1 MTCWSPRGAI
11 LALALA
17 MLPPVLPAAAMPCDA
32 PPELIEAALPLP
44 ATERALAGGAL
55 RVLVV
60 GSASVLG
67 PGSSTPDHAWPA
79 RLEAGLRGSRPGLR
93 LEMKV
98 LGGRGLT
105 AADMLAMIEANANPA
120 PQLVIW
126 QVGTVE
132 AARGIEPDWLAD
144 RLASGLEWL
153 KERGIDAVLMDQQFS
168 RFLRANADI
177 TTYQDT
183 IRIAA
188 SGQGAAVFPRYE
200 LMRFWADTDRIDL
213 ERAPRARRT
222 AMVDQLGEC
231 LGQTVSAFLLRGAAE
246 AAKGR

>member
-1 MTCWSPRGAI
+1 MRCWSPRVAI
-11 LALALA
+11 LVLAL
-17 MLPPVLPAAAMPCDA
+17 LVPPASPAAASTCDV
-32 PPELIEAALPLP
+32 PPELLEVALPLP
-44 ATERALAGGAL
+44 ATERALAEGTL

-67 PGSSTPDHAWPA
+67 PGSSTPGHAWPA
-79 RLEAGLRGSRPGLR
+79 RLEASLREGRPDLR

-105 AADMLAMIEANANPA
+105 AADMLTMIEAAADPA

-132 AARGIEPDWLAD
+132 AARGIEPDWLAG
-144 RLASGLEWL
+144 RLANGLEWM

-177 TTYQDT
+177 TAYQDT

-188 SGQGAAVFPRYE
+188 AGQGAAVFPRYE

-213 ERAPRARRT
+213 ERAPRPRRA

-231 LGQTVSAFLLRGAAE
+231 LGQTVSAFVLRGAAE

>member
-1 MTCWSPRGAI
+1 MRCWSPRGVI
-11 LALALA
+11 LALALL
-17 MLPPVLPAAAMPCDA
+17 LPALPAAASTCDA
-32 PPELIEAALPLP
+32 PPELLEAALPLP
-44 ATERALAGGAL
+44 ATERALAEGAL

-60 GSASVLG
+60 GSASVFG
-67 PGSSTPDHAWPA
+67 PGSSTPGHAWPA
-79 RLEAGLRGSRPGLR
+79 RLEASLRESRPGLR

-105 AADMLAMIEANANPA
+105 AADMLMMIEAATDPA

-132 AARGIEPDWLAD
+132 AARGLEPDWLAD
-144 RLASGLEWL
+144 RLASGLGWL
-153 KERGIDAVLMDQQFS
+153 KDRGIDTVLMDQQFS

-177 TTYQDT
+177 TAYQDT

-188 SGQGAAVFPRYE
+188 AGQGASVFPRYE

-213 ERAPRARRT
+213 ERAPRLRRS

-231 LGQTVSAFLLRGAAE
+231 LGQTVSAFVLRGAAE
-246 AAKGR
+246 AAKSR